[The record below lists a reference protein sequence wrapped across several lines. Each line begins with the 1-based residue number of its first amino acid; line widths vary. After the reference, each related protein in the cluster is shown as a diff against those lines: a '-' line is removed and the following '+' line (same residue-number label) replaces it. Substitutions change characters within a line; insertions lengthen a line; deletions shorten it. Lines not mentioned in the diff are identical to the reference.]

1 MDMVVMV
8 KACCLL
14 TTPSMIIRHL
24 IIILNIHHL
33 VSTYLSSTTRASIA
47 CEVDDD

>member
-33 VSTYLSSTTRASIA
+33 VSTHRIINNQSLHRLRSR
-47 CEVDDD
+47 